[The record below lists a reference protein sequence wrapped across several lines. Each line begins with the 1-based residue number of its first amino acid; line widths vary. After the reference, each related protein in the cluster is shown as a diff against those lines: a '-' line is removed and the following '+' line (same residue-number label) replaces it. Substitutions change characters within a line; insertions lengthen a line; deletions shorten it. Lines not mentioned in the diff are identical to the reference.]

1 MLVILKRLAL
11 GVVLIVL
18 ASAVLLLS
26 DLNRR
31 THGARGIPRVG
42 LLQHASTM
50 LLDDAVRGMVD
61 GLTENGFVDGKTI
74 VIRKYNAQG
83 DIAVANSIAKEMVN
97 ADFDLLLTSS
107 TLSLQAVAESAPVD
121 KLTWS
126 RFAPPSLT
134 PTIVR
139 VCVVGSRKAKMV
151 KPGASVRAATRC
163 EPGRTK

>member
-83 DIAVANSIAKEMVN
+83 DIAVANSQLPFNTK
-97 ADFDLLLTSS
+97 LLT
-107 TLSLQAVAESAPVD
+107 
-121 KLTWS
+121 
-126 RFAPPSLT
+126 
-134 PTIVR
+134 
-139 VCVVGSRKAKMV
+139 
-151 KPGASVRAATRC
+151 
-163 EPGRTK
+163 RTNEFIHY